1 MLEEVWPVLGNAWLS
16 GLLAGIGS
24 ILVQWLAPKA
34 ARLLGRLRGGE
45 RPRLERRLAAIL
57 AADVVG
63 YSRLMSADEE
73 GTHFRLL
80 ACRREIIAP
89 KVREHRGRVVKHT
102 GDGALVEFA
111 SAVDAVRC
119 ALDVQR
125 LIRNRNVGVPQE
137 GRIEFRI
144 GVNLGD
150 VIVAPDD
157 IYGHGVNVASRL
169 EGLAPPGG
177 ICISADAWRHVR
189 GAIAAD
195 FVDLGEQRLKNIA
208 DPAHVFAL
216 LPAA

>member
-1 MLEEVWPVLGNAWLS
+1 MLEEVWPEIGNAWVS
-16 GLLAGIGS
+16 GVLAGGGS

-34 ARLLGRLRGGE
+34 RALLKRLRADKL
-45 RPRLERRLAAIL
+45 RLERRLAAIL

-80 ACRREIIAP
+80 THRREVIEP
-89 KVREHRGRVVKHT
+89 KVREFRGRIVKHT
-102 GDGALVEFA
+102 GDGALAEFG
-111 SAVDAVRC
+111 SVVDAVRC
-119 ALDVQR
+119 ALEVQQ
-125 LIRNRNVGVPQE
+125 LMLTRNAGVSQNR
-137 GRIEFRI
+137 RIEFRMGI
-144 GVNLGD
+144 NLGD

-157 IYGHGVNVASRL
+157 IYGHSVNLAARL

-189 GAIAAD
+189 GAIAAE

-216 LPAA
+216 SLAA